1 MAVRISSATIIRS
14 ADKTT
19 RIAVFLPLLAVL
31 IAGCQETRD
40 QVSASVRE
48 SVSGTRF
55 APPVPQRADFVQ
67 ASTPASTDY
76 IPVAIVETKDR
87 KPVRDEGGVKALQAE
102 LEASRQRNSGAAGA
116 NASARARAMGQ
127 APRAPAAPAQ

>member
-1 MAVRISSATIIRS
+1 MIIRN
-14 ADKTT
+14 ARKTM
-19 RIAVFLPLLAVL
+19 RIAVFLPLLAFSA
-31 IAGCQETRD
+31 AGCQETRD

-48 SVSGTRF
+48 SVTGTRF

-87 KPVRDEGGVKALQAE
+87 KPVRDAEGVKALQAE
-102 LEASRQRNSGAAGA
+102 LEASRQRHSAAAGS
-116 NASARARAMGQ
+116 NAAARSRAMGQ
-127 APRAPAAPAQ
+127 APRAAVPPAQ